1 MYSKKN
7 HSKKWINE
15 KHEPGLVSVIV
26 PTYNSANFICDALQS
41 VHAQTYR
48 PIEVIIVDDGSTDN
62 TRSIIKEWNSKI
74 VTENQFI
81 IHYFKQQNKGGSAA
95 RNFGIL
101 KSQGEYIQFLD
112 ADDVLA
118 PGKIESQVSLIAGST
133 DKMSA
138 YGPWRHFENT
148 DGSFKLYKHHDNK
161 AKESHLRKWI
171 GGWFAPSH
179 SLLWRRTDIKMLGPW
194 DENLAADQDGEYA
207 LRFLTS
213 NGRLQFCESA
223 WVYYRH
229 SPTSSV
235 TSNSVSTKKTSKA
248 IRSRMYVTRRIEKF
262 LSQNDLLNDE
272 YRQALSSRY
281 YDIAKDWAMRHK
293 VLRKICLRHFR
304 RLSPDGLNHGTLRNR
319 ILTKLFG
326 FVITQKLRFVF
337 RDVFG
342 IPGYLP
348 VATVKTIDALSK
360 FDV

>member
-62 TRSIIKEWNSKI
+62 TGSIIKEWNNKI

-112 ADDVLA
+112 ADDVLS
-118 PGKIESQVSLIAGST
+118 PGKIESQ
-133 DKMSA
+133 
-138 YGPWRHFENT
+138 
-148 DGSFKLYKHHDNK
+148 
-161 AKESHLRKWI
+161 
-171 GGWFAPSH
+171 SH

-235 TSNSVSTKKTSKA
+235 TSNSVSTNKTSKA
-248 IRSRMYVTRRIEKF
+248 IRSRMHVTRRIEKF

-281 YDIAKDWAMRHK
+281 YDIAKDWAMKHK

-304 RLSPDGLNHGTLRNR
+304 RLSPDGLNYGTLRNR